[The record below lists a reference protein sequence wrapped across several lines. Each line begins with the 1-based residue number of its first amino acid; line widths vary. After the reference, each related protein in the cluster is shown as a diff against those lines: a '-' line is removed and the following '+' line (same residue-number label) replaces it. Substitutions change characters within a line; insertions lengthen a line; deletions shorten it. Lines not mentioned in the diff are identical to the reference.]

1 MPHANYN
8 LAMELMTSKF
18 RTESVIFRSL
28 KVLPKSDKPKIAIV
42 ALLQVFLGFLDL
54 LGVAVIGILGALAIT
69 GIQSKAPGNR
79 VSRFL
84 EIVQLDGLA
93 FQRQVAILAL
103 VAALVLITRTLF
115 SVFITR
121 KVFFF
126 LSHRGAAISANL
138 TSRLLSRDLLF
149 IQSQS
154 SQQTLF
160 SITTGVNSV
169 TLGILGNATT
179 LLSDSSL
186 LLIMAIGLFVVDP
199 IIALSTLGL
208 FGGLGLFL
216 YLRMNVKA
224 QRLGAENS
232 SLSIFSNQQV
242 IEVLDSYREL
252 VVRNRRDY
260 YSRQIAKVRH
270 DLAETTAELQ
280 FMPNISKYVIESGV
294 VLGAIVVSG
303 IQFLFQDAAHAVA
316 TLSVFLASGTRI
328 APAIMRLQHG
338 AIALRSS
345 VGSATTTLELIETL
359 AKADPIESTSDEV
372 SVNHEG
378 FEPKILMSQVSL
390 QYPGNK
396 EMALKDVNLTI
407 LPGESV
413 AIVGPS
419 GAGKTSLVDV
429 LLGVLPVDFG
439 DVKISNN
446 SPSDTISK
454 WPGAISYVPQDVTI
468 SNATFGENVSLGFPA
483 DKDKETLIWDALEVA
498 QLSDFV
504 RSLPD
509 GLDTLVGE
517 RGTKISGGQRQR
529 LGIARA
535 MYTKPKLLV
544 LDEATSSLDGQTESD
559 ISNAIQQLRGDV
571 TVVMIAHRLSTVRNA
586 DKVVYMKAGKIVAI
600 GTFEQVRLEVPDFD
614 SQAALMGL

>member
-1 MPHANYN
+1 M
-8 LAMELMTSKF
+8 
-18 RTESVIFRSL
+18 IFRSL
-28 KVLPKSDKPKIAIV
+28 KVLPKSDKPKIVAV

-69 GIQSKAPGNR
+69 GIQSKEPGNR
-79 VSRFL
+79 VSAFL
-84 EIVQLDGLA
+84 NLVGLNGVE
-93 FQRQVAILAL
+93 FQKQVAILGL
-103 VAALVLITRTLF
+103 LAAFVLIIRTVF
-115 SVFITR
+115 SVIITR

-138 TSRLLSRDLLF
+138 TSRLLARDLLF

-154 SQQTLF
+154 TQQTLF
-160 SITTGVNSV
+160 SLTTGVNSV

-179 LLSDSSL
+179 LLADSSL
-186 LLIMAIGLFVVDP
+186 LLIMTIGLFIVDP
-199 IIALSTLGL
+199 IIAISTLGL
-208 FGGLGLFL
+208 FGGLGLIL

-224 QRLGAENS
+224 QSLGSENS
-232 SLSIFSNQQV
+232 SLAIQSNQQI

-270 DLAETTAELQ
+270 QLAETTAELQ

-345 VGSATTTLELIETL
+345 IGSANATLEMIDSLSETQ
-359 AKADPIESTSDEV
+359 PIESTTDDVKVDHLGFDAEV
-372 SVNHEG
+372 LIEG
-378 FEPKILMSQVSL
+378 AYLKYPSMDRYALTDVTLKIF
-390 QYPGNK
+390 
-396 EMALKDVNLTI
+396 
-407 LPGESV
+407 PGESI

-429 LLGVLPVDFG
+429 LLGVLPISRG
-439 DVKISNN
+439 SILISGKSPENAISN
-446 SPSDTISK
+446 

-468 SNATFGENVSLGFPA
+468 SNATLGENVSLGYPSETVN
-483 DKDKETLIWDALEVA
+483 KDYVWDALDIA
-498 QLSDFV
+498 QLTQFV
-504 RSLPD
+504 KDLPD

-535 MYTKPKLLV
+535 LYTKPKLLV

-559 ISNAIQQLRGDV
+559 ISDAIQKLRGDV
-571 TVVMIAHRLSTVRNA
+571 TVVMIAHRLSTVMNA
-586 DKVVYMKAGKIVAI
+586 DKVVYMKDGAI
-600 GTFEQVRLEVPDFD
+600 IAAGTFEEVRAQVPDFD
-614 SQAALMGL
+614 SQASLMGL

>member
-1 MPHANYN
+1 MRRIGSRN
-8 LAMELMTSKF
+8 LAD
-18 RTESVIFRSL
+18 SVIIRSL
-28 KVLPKSDKPKIAIV
+28 KVLPKSDKPKVVIV

-69 GIQSKAPGNR
+69 GIESKTPGNR
-79 VSRFL
+79 VSGFL
-84 EIVQLDGLA
+84 RLTHLNGVV
-93 FQRQVAILAL
+93 FQKQVAILGI
-103 VAALVLITRTLF
+103 AAAVVLIVRTIF
-115 SVFITR
+115 SVIITR
-121 KVFFF
+121 RVFFF

-138 TSRLLSRDLLF
+138 TSRLLSKDLLF

-160 SITTGVNSV
+160 SLTTGVNSV

-186 LLIMAIGLFVVDP
+186 LVIMTIGLFIVDP
-199 IIALSTLGL
+199 IIAISTLGL
-208 FGGLGLFL
+208 FGGLGLVL
-216 YLRMNVKA
+216 YFRMNLKA
-224 QRLGAENS
+224 QKLGAENS
-232 SLSIFSNQQV
+232 NLSIYSNQQV

-270 DLAETTAELQ
+270 QLAETTAELQ

-303 IQFLFQDAAHAVA
+303 IQFVFQDAAHAVA

-345 VGSATTTLELIETL
+345 IGSATATLEMIDSL
-359 AKADPIESTSDEV
+359 AATNPIENTADEV
-372 SVNHEG
+372 KVEHDG
-378 FEPKILMSQVSL
+378 FQASISISGAYLK
-390 QYPGNK
+390 YPSK
-396 EMALKDVNLTI
+396 HSYALIDINLDI

-429 LLGVLPVDFG
+429 LLGVLP
-439 DVKISNN
+439 ISEGRVLV
-446 SPSDTISK
+446 SGKTPGESITR

-468 SNATFGENVSLGFPA
+468 SNASLGENVSLGYPVQTFN
-483 DKDKETLIWDALEVA
+483 LNYVWDALKIA
-498 QLSDFV
+498 QLSEFV
-504 RSLPD
+504 HSLPD
-509 GLDTLVGE
+509 GLETSVGE
-517 RGTKISGGQRQR
+517 RGAKISGGQRQR

-535 MYTKPKLLV
+535 LYTKPKLLV
-544 LDEATSSLDGQTESD
+544 LDEATSALDGQTESD
-559 ISNAIQQLRGDV
+559 ISSAIQLLRGEV
-571 TVVMIAHRLSTVRNA
+571 TIVMIAHRLSTVRSA
-586 DKVVYMKAGKIVAI
+586 DKVVYMKDGKIQAV
-600 GTFEQVRLEVPDFD
+600 GSFDEVRSAVPDFD
-614 SQAALMGL
+614 SQAKLMGL